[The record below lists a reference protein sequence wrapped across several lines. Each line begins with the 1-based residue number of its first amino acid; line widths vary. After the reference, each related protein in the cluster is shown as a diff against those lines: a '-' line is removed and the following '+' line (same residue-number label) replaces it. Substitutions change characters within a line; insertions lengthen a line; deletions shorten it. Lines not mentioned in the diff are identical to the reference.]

1 MCADRGRRCSSLY
14 GNISLLFAAFA
25 RNTRYSETMRRPDDS
40 NKSRRDR
47 LSVCYHFTENTHP
60 MYGGESRDSLFTAL
74 VPFSRPPFIPSE
86 FLMKDKH
93 NQSHRGRKREYYIG
107 WPCNFVAAGGG
118 PALAAPGRCC
128 FRFIIPC
135 LAGLSSY

>member
-1 MCADRGRRCSSLY
+1 MGSVHRYVAIYRYYLPFSLETRC
-14 GNISLLFAAFA
+14 
-25 RNTRYSETMRRPDDS
+25 YSETMRRPDDS
-40 NKSRRDR
+40 DEGR
-47 LSVCYHFTENTHP
+47 LLVCYDFAKGTRP
-60 MYGGESRDSLFTAL
+60 IYGRESRDSLFTAS
-74 VPFSRPPFIPSE
+74 VPLSLPPLIPSV

-118 PALAAPGRCC
+118 LALAHPRRCC

-135 LAGLSSY
+135 FAGLSSY